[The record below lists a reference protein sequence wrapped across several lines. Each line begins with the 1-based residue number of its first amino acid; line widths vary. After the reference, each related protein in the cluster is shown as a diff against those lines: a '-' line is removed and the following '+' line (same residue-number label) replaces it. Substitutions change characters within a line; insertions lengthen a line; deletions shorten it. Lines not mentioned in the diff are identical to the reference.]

1 MVNRVEKLSLLSE
14 MIAFAKYDKDIM
26 RIEFNFLLGVA
37 KQLDISR
44 EDFEYLLENPVTYTH
59 LKSHSE
65 RIVQFHRLVLLMNIE
80 QEHNEDNNSAG
91 VIKLYNFGLRM
102 GLSHESITK
111 VLYLMESF
119 PNKIVPPDVLID
131 IKDSDRLFSFLNT
144 RKKMRK
150 NIKKIFVNLDYNFLN
165 NQIKFNNIKMDNQEF
180 NDQSLVL
187 INGNNFKN
195 RNKNRQILNEIF
207 SIYEG

>member
-1 MVNRVEKLSLLSE
+1 MINRVEKLSLLSE
-14 MIAFAKYDKDIM
+14 MIAFAKYDKDIKN
-26 RIEFNFLLGVA
+26 IEYNFLLGVA
-37 KQLDISR
+37 KQLEISR
-44 EDFEYLLENPVTYTH
+44 EDFDYLIDNPINYIH

-80 QEHNEDNNSAG
+80 NNGDANSSG

-131 IKDSDRLFSFLNT
+131 IFKT
-144 RKKMRK
+144 Q
-150 NIKKIFVNLDYNFLN
+150 YN
-165 NQIKFNNIKMDNQEF
+165 
-180 NDQSLVL
+180 
-187 INGNNFKN
+187 
-195 RNKNRQILNEIF
+195 
-207 SIYEG
+207 

>member
-1 MVNRVEKLSLLSE
+1 MINRAQKLHLLSE
-14 MIAFAKYDKDIM
+14 MIAFAKHDKDIKN
-26 RIEFNFLLGVA
+26 IEYNFLLGVA
-37 KQLDISR
+37 KQLEIER
-44 EDFEYLLENPVTYTH
+44 EDFEYLIKNPINYTH

-80 QEHNEDNNSAG
+80 QEHGGGNNSSG

-131 IKDSDRLFSFLNT
+131 IFKT
-144 RKKMRK
+144 Q
-150 NIKKIFVNLDYNFLN
+150 YN
-165 NQIKFNNIKMDNQEF
+165 
-180 NDQSLVL
+180 
-187 INGNNFKN
+187 
-195 RNKNRQILNEIF
+195 
-207 SIYEG
+207 

>member
-1 MVNRVEKLSLLSE
+1 MINRIEKLSLLSE
-14 MIAFAKYDKDIM
+14 MIAFAQYDKDIQD
-26 RIEFNFLLGVA
+26 IEYNFLLGVA

-44 EDFEYLLENPVTYTH
+44 EDFDYLINHPVSYTH

-80 QEHNEDNNSAG
+80 QEHGRNTASAG

-102 GLSHESITK
+102 GLSHESISK

-131 IKDSDRLFSFLNT
+131 VFKT
-144 RKKMRK
+144 Q
-150 NIKKIFVNLDYNFLN
+150 YN
-165 NQIKFNNIKMDNQEF
+165 
-180 NDQSLVL
+180 
-187 INGNNFKN
+187 
-195 RNKNRQILNEIF
+195 
-207 SIYEG
+207 

>member
-1 MVNRVEKLSLLSE
+1 MINRVEKLSLLSE
-14 MIAFAKYDKDIM
+14 MIAFAKYDKDIKH
-26 RIEFNFLLGVA
+26 IEYNFLLGVA

-44 EDFEYLLENPVTYTH
+44 ADFDYLIEHPVTYTH

-65 RIVQFHRLVLLMNIE
+65 RIVQFHRLVLLMNIDD
-80 QEHNEDNNSAG
+80 EDSNSG

-131 IKDSDRLFSFLNT
+131 IFKT
-144 RKKMRK
+144 Q
-150 NIKKIFVNLDYNFLN
+150 YN
-165 NQIKFNNIKMDNQEF
+165 
-180 NDQSLVL
+180 
-187 INGNNFKN
+187 
-195 RNKNRQILNEIF
+195 
-207 SIYEG
+207 

>member
-14 MIAFAKYDKDIM
+14 MIAFAKYDKDIIN
-26 RIEFNFLLGVA
+26 IEYNFLLGVA

-80 QEHNEDNNSAG
+80 QEYGEENNSAG

-131 IKDSDRLFSFLNT
+131 IFKT
-144 RKKMRK
+144 Q
-150 NIKKIFVNLDYNFLN
+150 YN
-165 NQIKFNNIKMDNQEF
+165 
-180 NDQSLVL
+180 
-187 INGNNFKN
+187 
-195 RNKNRQILNEIF
+195 
-207 SIYEG
+207 

>member
-14 MIAFAKYDKDIM
+14 MIAFAKYDKDIKN
-26 RIEFNFLLGVA
+26 IEYNFLLGVA

-44 EDFEYLLENPVTYTH
+44 EDFEYLLEHPVSYTH

-80 QEHNEDNNSAG
+80 QEYGGDNNSNG
-91 VIKLYNFGLRM
+91 VKKLYNFGLRM

-131 IKDSDRLFSFLNT
+131 IFKT
-144 RKKMRK
+144 Q
-150 NIKKIFVNLDYNFLN
+150 YN
-165 NQIKFNNIKMDNQEF
+165 
-180 NDQSLVL
+180 
-187 INGNNFKN
+187 
-195 RNKNRQILNEIF
+195 
-207 SIYEG
+207 

>member
-1 MVNRVEKLSLLSE
+1 MINRVEKLSLLSE
-14 MIAFAKYDKDIM
+14 MIAFAKYDKDIKN
-26 RIEFNFLLGVA
+26 IEYNFLLGVA
-37 KQLDISR
+37 KQLEITR
-44 EDFEYLLENPVTYTH
+44 EDFEYLIENPVTYTH

-80 QEHNEDNNSAG
+80 QEFGEENNSKG

-131 IKDSDRLFSFLNT
+131 IFKT
-144 RKKMRK
+144 Q
-150 NIKKIFVNLDYNFLN
+150 YN
-165 NQIKFNNIKMDNQEF
+165 
-180 NDQSLVL
+180 
-187 INGNNFKN
+187 
-195 RNKNRQILNEIF
+195 
-207 SIYEG
+207 

>member
-1 MVNRVEKLSLLSE
+1 MINRVEKLSLLSE
-14 MIAFAKYDKDIM
+14 MIAFAKYDKDIK
-26 RIEFNFLLGVA
+26 RIEYNFLLGVA

-80 QEHNEDNNSAG
+80 QELNEDNNSAG
-91 VIKLYNFGLRM
+91 VIKLYNFVLRM

-131 IKDSDRLFSFLNT
+131 IFKT
-144 RKKMRK
+144 H
-150 NIKKIFVNLDYNFLN
+150 YN
-165 NQIKFNNIKMDNQEF
+165 
-180 NDQSLVL
+180 
-187 INGNNFKN
+187 
-195 RNKNRQILNEIF
+195 
-207 SIYEG
+207 

>member
-1 MVNRVEKLSLLSE
+1 MINRVEKLSLLSE
-14 MIAFAKYDKDIM
+14 MIAFAKYDKDIKH
-26 RIEFNFLLGVA
+26 IEYNFLLGVA

-44 EDFEYLLENPVTYTH
+44 EDFDYLIEHPINYTH

-80 QEHNEDNNSAG
+80 NQGGNESKSA
-91 VIKLYNFGLRM
+91 IKLYNFGLRM

-131 IKDSDRLFSFLNT
+131 IFKT
-144 RKKMRK
+144 Q
-150 NIKKIFVNLDYNFLN
+150 YN
-165 NQIKFNNIKMDNQEF
+165 
-180 NDQSLVL
+180 
-187 INGNNFKN
+187 
-195 RNKNRQILNEIF
+195 
-207 SIYEG
+207 